1 MVGTLVVMVV
11 MTVVMMVMM
20 TRRVIGSVPGERHPI
35 AADGDG
41 DGHDGDRRQAHDRL
55 QHFCLLM
62 DEC

>member
-1 MVGTLVVMVV
+1 MVV